1 MLISEGRV
9 LEDNELMP
17 VRSGMC
23 LNVRVEPAP
32 DSTPPEDPTRHLH
45 FEDLSL
51 MQFSS
56 YSSHAD
62 APAQPANACPLNP
75 YAQIFQ
81 PERPNLWLYPEYIQ
95 TLHAEFAQHAFAW
108 EYEMA
113 STQVLVWFV
122 DHRFHFPTCRFPRP
136 VTLYEDFSDWEHRI
150 KQAWNDSC
158 KMTLQ
163 LKLLWFHQ
171 LPQGLPHM

>member
-1 MLISEGRV
+1 MLISEGGV

-32 DSTPPEDPTRHLH
+32 DSTLPEDPTRHLH

-51 MQFSS
+51 IMQFSS

-75 YAQIFQ
+75 YAHIFQ
-81 PERPNLWLYPEYIQ
+81 PERPNFYGCTPNTSRHYMRNLLSMRSHGNLRW
-95 TLHAEFAQHAFAW
+95 
-108 EYEMA
+108 
-113 STQVLVWFV
+113 
-122 DHRFHFPTCRFPRP
+122 HRRRC
-136 VTLYEDFSDWEHRI
+136 
-150 KQAWNDSC
+150 
-158 KMTLQ
+158 
-163 LKLLWFHQ
+163 
-171 LPQGLPHM
+171 